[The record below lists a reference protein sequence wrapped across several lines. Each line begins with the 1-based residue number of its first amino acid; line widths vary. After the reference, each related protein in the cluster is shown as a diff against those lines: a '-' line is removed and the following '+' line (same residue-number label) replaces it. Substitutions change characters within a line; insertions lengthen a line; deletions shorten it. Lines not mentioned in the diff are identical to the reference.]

1 MRTISYGG
9 ESFTTSDDAADA
21 LLEFAAAAAL
31 NDFAGV
37 IHLPAIDDQGET
49 ITADLV
55 IGPSSELLVVPS
67 HSGFAEPDT
76 RAEVASLRART
87 ADLGLS
93 RHSSRGRPFAA
104 SEADTSDYQSDLPS
118 LD

>member
-21 LLEFAAAAAL
+21 LLEFAAAAAM

-37 IHLPAIDDQGET
+37 IHLPAIDDDGSM

-55 IGPSSELLVVPS
+55 IGPSSELLVVPARS
-67 HSGFAEPDT
+67 DYAEPDT
-76 RAEVASLRART
+76 RAEVALLRAKT

-93 RHSSRGRPFAA
+93 RHSSRGAPLAP
-104 SEADTSDYQSDLPS
+104 SDADTSDYQADLPD
-118 LD
+118 LG

>member
-21 LLEFAAAAAL
+21 LLEFAAAAAM

-37 IHLPAIDDQGET
+37 IHLPAIDADGAT

-55 IGPSSELLVVPS
+55 IGPSSELLVVPA
-67 HSGFAEPDT
+67 HSGYDEPDT
-76 RAEVASLRART
+76 RVEVAALRART
-87 ADLGLS
+87 VDLGLS
-93 RHSSRGRPFAA
+93 RHSSRGVPLAA
-104 SEADTSDYQSDLPS
+104 ADADTTDYQSDLPD
-118 LD
+118 LG